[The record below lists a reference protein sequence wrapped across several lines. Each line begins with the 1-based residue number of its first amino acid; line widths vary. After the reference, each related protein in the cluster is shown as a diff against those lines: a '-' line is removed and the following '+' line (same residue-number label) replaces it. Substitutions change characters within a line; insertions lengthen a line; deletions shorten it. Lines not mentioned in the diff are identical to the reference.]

1 MVRSRLTSWML
12 LKPRCLI
19 IGSLLAGVRL
29 NIVETVYAI
38 AFDQEGGGGK
48 SNDLHSHAPVFSC
61 RTVGASGRRVCR

>member
-38 AFDQEGGGGK
+38 AFDQEGGGGQEQQ
-48 SNDLHSHAPVFSC
+48 SPFACPGFFLPHC
-61 RTVGASGRRVCR
+61 RC